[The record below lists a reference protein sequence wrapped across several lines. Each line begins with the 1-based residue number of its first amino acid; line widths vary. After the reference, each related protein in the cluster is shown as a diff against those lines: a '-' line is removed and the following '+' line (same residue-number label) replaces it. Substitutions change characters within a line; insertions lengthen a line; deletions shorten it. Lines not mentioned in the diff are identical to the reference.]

1 VAEELR
7 RRNVLLPSQ
16 MDVVHVDHLDEL
28 ISLASWVQRL
38 SSSEHDRGESTVCA
52 WAEVHD
58 AMAWAKDQGLLI
70 MP

>member
-1 VAEELR
+1 
-7 RRNVLLPSQ
+7 

-28 ISLASWVQRL
+28 VSLAGWVQRL

-58 AMAWAKDQGLLI
+58 AMAVSAARRAV
-70 MP
+70 